1 MRPTSPPKGFSLL
14 EVLVVLAI
22 VGLLLGTTTLSFR
35 QAESRRLQEE
45 AERLSLVIAAVSDRA
60 AMMNRRHRLSLDAQ
74 GYRVDEWVRGEWRA
88 LKDAPLQARD
98 WSHGV
103 RALEPAQLV
112 TDGIGLVTPT
122 DWVLARGRDQLR
134 VGVNALAEVRFASA
148 P

>member
-1 MRPTSPPKGFSLL
+1 MRPTSHPKGFSLL

-22 VGLLLGTTTLSFR
+22 VGLLLGATTLSFR

-74 GYRVDEWVRGEWRA
+74 GYRVEEWVRGEWRA
-88 LKDAPLQARD
+88 LTDAPLQARD
-98 WSHGV
+98 WGHGV
-103 RALEPAQLV
+103 LPERRMELISN
-112 TDGIGLVTPT
+112 GIGGVTPLEVQLQRS
-122 DWVLARGRDQLR
+122 DARLTLR
-134 VGVNALAEVRFASA
+134 VSALGEVQFAHS